1 MHRFSNLNVRNMI
14 FIKIALTRYTL
25 HSLVKQRF
33 FRPSLKKKHL
43 LSVCKMFCKIFVFFS
58 SFSTKS
64 IISTS
69 ISIGTLFKEKK
80 IDSFFTRRLSNVF
93 EFIIE
98 KKFNSQEITEWWYI
112 WKRYLRRYIQ
122 LVLPRHVWKV

>member
-43 LSVCKMFCKIFVFFS
+43 LSVCKMFCKIFVFFFFLLNKINYIYIDIDRNLFLKRKKLIL
-58 SFSTKS
+58 FSPADCPLYT
-64 IISTS
+64 
-69 ISIGTLFKEKK
+69 
-80 IDSFFTRRLSNVF
+80 NMF

-98 KKFNSQEITEWWYI
+98 KKFNSQEIREWWYI

-122 LVLPRHVWKV
+122 PE